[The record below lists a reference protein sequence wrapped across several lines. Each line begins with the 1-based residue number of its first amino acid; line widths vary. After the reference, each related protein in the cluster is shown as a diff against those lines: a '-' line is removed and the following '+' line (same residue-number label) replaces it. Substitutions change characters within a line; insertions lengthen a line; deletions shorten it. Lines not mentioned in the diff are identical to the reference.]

1 MAELSATASRQAADR
16 RAAKALQRL
25 YLTLFLRGNNA
36 RQVDVSKAPTST
48 ARKLASTLLIYAFF
62 GGGAIFLLRLP
73 LFYLSIYLHAST
85 FTIVG
90 LFVAVSAGSQLFNP
104 DDADILLHRPIRPEI
119 LLRAKIHTL
128 VSVALWLSAAMNIL
142 TMFAVLLVKDH
153 GLSFVVAHTVSLF
166 LETIF
171 CTATIVLLYQVCLR
185 WMGRERLDNWMTFT
199 QTLLTFA
206 MIASSQLLPQLIIRG
221 KTQVPVTPVIHWWMM
236 VLPPAWFA
244 GLDELIVGSP
254 QTGSILLALLA
265 VVGTTVSAWLAFE
278 RLAKTH
284 HSNLQLLLEGPM
296 QKLEP
301 GRQRLSYRWLQSRWI
316 KWLLRDRIVR
326 ASFQLVV
333 VHLLHDRDTK
343 MRVYPGV
350 APVLVLPT
358 LWLFSQDSSRD
369 ANMSIAMCGALV
381 ATYPSIVL
389 TTLQYSRNWQAAEIF
404 RIAPLSGPSK
414 IMAGARQA
422 VFWVFMLPL
431 ILLMLTLVIL
441 KRNSLSDALFLLPGF
456 LMIPVYL
463 YLPFLR
469 GHCIPLSSP
478 IEESKSTRQGLII
491 AVMSLLSFPVSMAS
505 IVAHATGYFWTLILL
520 EVIIGFIAILIMR
533 RVLRDIRWERE
544 PESK

>member
-1 MAELSATASRQAADR
+1 MAELSATASRQAADK
-16 RAAKALQRL
+16 RAAKALGRL
-25 YLTLFLRGNNA
+25 YLTLFLRGSNS
-36 RQVDVSKAPTST
+36 RQVDLSKAPTST
-48 ARKLASTLLIYAFF
+48 ARKLALTLLIYTFF

-104 DDADILLHRPIRPEI
+104 DDADILLHRPIRPQI
-119 LLRAKIHTL
+119 LLRAKIRTL
-128 VSVALWLSAAMNIL
+128 VSVALWLSTAINIL
-142 TMFAVLLVKDH
+142 TMVAVLLVKDR
-153 GLSFVVAHTVSLF
+153 GLPFVVVHTASLF

-206 MIASSQLLPQLIIRG
+206 TIASSQLLPQLIIRG
-221 KTQVPVTPVIHWWMM
+221 NTQVPVTPVIHWWM
-236 VLPPAWFA
+236 VLLPPAWFA

-254 QTGSILLALLA
+254 QMGSILLAFLA
-265 VVGTTVSAWLAFE
+265 VVGTAVSAWLAFE
-278 RLAKTH
+278 RLAQTH
-284 HSNLQLLLEGPM
+284 HANLQLLLEGPM
-296 QKLEP
+296 QMVEP
-301 GRQRLSYRWLQSRWI
+301 GRQRLSYRWLQSSWI

-333 VHLLHDRDTK
+333 VHLLRDRDTK
-343 MRVYPGV
+343 MRIYPAV
-350 APVLVLPT
+350 MPVFVLPT

-369 ANMSIAMCGALV
+369 ANLSIAMCGALV

-389 TTLQYSRNWQAAEIF
+389 SSLQYSRNWQAAEIF

-422 VFWVFMLPL
+422 VLWVFILPL
-431 ILLMLTLVIL
+431 ILLMLTLVVI
-441 KRNSLSDALFLLPGF
+441 KRNSLSDAQFLLPGF
-456 LMIPVYL
+456 LMIPIYL
-463 YLPFLR
+463 YVPFLR

-478 IEESKSTRQGLII
+478 IEESKSARQGLTI
-491 AVMSLLSFPVSMAS
+491 AVVSLLSFPVSMVS
-505 IVAHATGYFWTLILL
+505 VVANATGHFWELILL
-520 EVIIGFIAILIMR
+520 EVIMSSIAIVMMR
-533 RVLRDIRWERE
+533 RFLRDIRWERE
-544 PESK
+544 LGSK